1 MTLSEFYQRL
11 SNPRQPTLI
20 MGILNV
26 TPDSFSDGGRYL
38 KTEQAVA
45 RALELEDQGADIID
59 IGGEST
65 RPGAEPVPLEE
76 ELKRVLPVIERL
88 AQRSRALLSIDTY
101 KAAVAERALAAGA
114 QLVNDISGLQ
124 FDSQMTHLIAR
135 SGVPVVI
142 MHIKGTPRE
151 MQVNPTY
158 DNLMEEIIAYFQE
171 RVEFSRSEGITNA
184 QIILDPGIGFGKR
197 LKDNFELL
205 YRLDEIIQLGFPVL
219 VGPSRKSFIGQT
231 LGLPVDQ
238 RLEGTAAAVTAAILK
253 GARIVRVHD
262 IREMK
267 RVAIISDRIRR
278 GGE

>member
-1 MTLSEFYQRL
+1 
-11 SNPRQPTLI
+11 
-20 MGILNV
+20 
-26 TPDSFSDGGRYL
+26 
-38 KTEQAVA
+38 
-45 RALELEDQGADIID
+45 
-59 IGGEST
+59 
-65 RPGAEPVPLEE
+65 
-76 ELKRVLPVIERL
+76 
-88 AQRSRALLSIDTY
+88 
-101 KAAVAERALAAGA
+101 
-114 QLVNDISGLQ
+114 
-124 FDSQMTHLIAR
+124 
-135 SGVPVVI
+135 
-142 MHIKGTPRE
+142 
-151 MQVNPTY
+151 
-158 DNLMEEIIAYFQE
+158 
-171 RVEFSRSEGITNA
+171 
-184 QIILDPGIGFGKR
+184 